1 MILTVCPNT
10 AMDKIFRIQEW
21 TPGIP
26 MRTNKMVTCVG
37 GKGLNSSVVL
47 SQLGV
52 ETVSLGFF
60 AGKTGQELVELLK
73 EYGIIPE
80 PVWVGGTNRIAH
92 VIAEEKTQ
100 IHSHVIVGQVEINE
114 AQKREFVEKFSRHIQ
129 QADWVIFAGSL
140 PPSLND
146 DFYVELITIAKKAGV
161 PSLIDSQ
168 KQYILEAIKAKPDV
182 VKLNNEEFEWTFDR
196 KVNGLDDLI
205 KQAREVRAEKGIGTF
220 VITMAKDGM
229 LAFTPEG
236 DYLAKAPLQVAVN
249 AAGAGDSVSSTL
261 AWRLSLGENWKDALK
276 CAGAVSAATV
286 LTERT
291 GDVVMSD
298 VDRIYKDVTVTE
310 LDS

>member
-10 AMDKIFRIQEW
+10 AVDKIFRIKEW

-26 MRTNKMVTCVG
+26 MRTNQWAVCVG

-52 ETVSLGFF
+52 ETVGLGFF
-60 AGKTGQELVELLK
+60 AGKTGEELVEILK

-92 VIAEEKTQ
+92 IIAEEKTQ
-100 IHSHVIVGQVEINE
+100 IHSHVIVGEVEVNE
-114 AQKREFVEKFSRHIQ
+114 LQKREFVQKFSNWVPKAQ
-129 QADWVIFAGSL
+129 WVIFAGSL
-140 PPSLND
+140 PPTVNN
-146 DFYVELITIAKKAGV
+146 DFYIELIEIAKKAGV

-168 KQYILEAIKAKPDV
+168 KEYIIEAIKARPDI
-182 VKLNNEEFEWTFDR
+182 VKLNREEFEWTFNR
-196 KVNGLDDLI
+196 KVGDLDDLI
-205 KQAREVRAEKGIGTF
+205 RQAREIKVEKEIKSF

-236 DYLAKAPLQVAVN
+236 DYLTKSPIQKPVN
-249 AAGAGDSVSSTL
+249 AAGAGDSVSSAL
-261 AWRLSLGENWKDALK
+261 AWRFSLGEKWETALRW
-276 CAGAVSAATV
+276 AGAVSAATV

-291 GDVVMSD
+291 GDVVMDD
-298 VDRIYKDVTVTE
+298 VNRIITDVTVTR
-310 LDS
+310 L

>member
-26 MRTNKMVTCVG
+26 MRTNNWAVCVG

-52 ETVSLGFF
+52 ETVGLGFF
-60 AGKTGQELVELLK
+60 AGKTGEELVDLLK
-73 EYGIIPE
+73 DYGIIPE
-80 PVWVGGTNRIAH
+80 PVWVGGHNRIAH

-100 IHSHVIVGQVEINE
+100 IHSHVIVGQVEVNE
-114 AQKREFVEKFSRHIQ
+114 AQKLEFVEKFTQRVQ
-129 QADWVIFAGSL
+129 EAEWVIFAGSL
-140 PPSLND
+140 PPSLKD
-146 DFYVELITIAKKAGV
+146 DFYVELIGIAKAAGK
-161 PSLIDSQ
+161 PTLIDSQ
-168 KQYILEAIKAKPDV
+168 KQYMLEAIKARPNI
-182 VKLNNEEFEWTFDR
+182 VKLNHEEFEWTFDR
-196 KVNGLDDLI
+196 KVKDLADLI
-205 KQAREVRAEKGIGTF
+205 KQAREVRAEKELESF

-236 DYLAKAPLQVAVN
+236 DYLTKAPLQKSVN

-261 AWRLSLGENWKDALK
+261 AWRFSLGDKWESALK
-276 CAGAVSAATV
+276 WSGAVSAATV

-291 GDVVMSD
+291 GDVVMAD
-298 VDRIYKDVTVTE
+298 VERIYKDVTVTKI
-310 LDS
+310 

>member
-10 AMDKIFRIQEW
+10 AMDKIFLIKEW

-26 MRTNKMVTCVG
+26 MRTNKATICVG

-52 ETVSLGFF
+52 ETVGLGFF
-60 AGKTGQELVELLK
+60 AGKTGEELIEILK
-73 EYGIIPE
+73 DYGIIPE

-92 VIAEEKTQ
+92 VIAEEKTN
-100 IHSHVIVGQVEINE
+100 IHSHVIVGEVIVSAEQQKEFIN
-114 AQKREFVEKFSRHIQ
+114 KFSKRVQ
-129 QADWVIFAGSL
+129 QADYVIFAGSL

-146 DFYVELITIAKKAGV
+146 DFYVEIIKIAKRAGV

-168 KQYILEAIKAKPDV
+168 KQYMAEAVKAKPDV
-182 VKLNNEEFEWTFDR
+182 VKLNREEFEWTFNR
-196 KVNGLDDLI
+196 KVDSLDSMI
-205 KQAREVRAEKGIGTF
+205 QQAREVRAEKEIEAF

-229 LAFTPEG
+229 VALTPEG
-236 DYLAKAPLQVAVN
+236 DYLTKSPFQKPVN

-261 AWRLSLGENWKDALK
+261 AWKLSTGESWRSALK
-276 CAGAVSAATV
+276 WAGAVSAATV

-291 GDVVMSD
+291 GDVVMKD
-298 VDRIYKDVTVTE
+298 IERIYKDVTVTE
-310 LDS
+310 LD